1 MASAGSQVSCIIS
14 CTNLQHKKNF
24 VPSRQIHSFSNSIS
38 TIPPTFHRLPKE
50 SFHINQISIIKCS
63 ASNKPEISSVAKIRS
78 EVLSP
83 FRSVRMFFYLA
94 FIASASLG
102 TLIATSQLIG
112 TLSRHGNVDE
122 ILKGLAIDIGA
133 VAIFAFLYS
142 QDNKSRNAQLAR
154 LSREESLANLKLRID
169 DKRVIPISSLR
180 GFARIVILAGPVEY
194 IMESFNRSKPFTEG
208 LVERGVL
215 VVPFPTDGSLPQ
227 FEFDEEVDDKTRKR
241 LWQLV
246 PLITSEWASWLDE
259 QKKMANVSPDSPV
272 YISLRMDGRV
282 RGSGVGYPP
291 WNAFVA
297 QLPVVKG
304 MWGGVLDGMDGR
316 V

>member
-1 MASAGSQVSCIIS
+1 MASASQMYCIIS
-14 CTNLQHKKNF
+14 CPNLQHKKNLSF
-24 VPSRQIHSFSNSIS
+24 SRQILSFSNSIS
-38 TIPPTFHRLPKE
+38 SLSPTIHRLPRK
-50 SFHINQISIIKCS
+50 SLRTNHISIIKCS
-63 ASNKPEISSVAKIRS
+63 ASNKPEISSIAKIRS

-102 TLIATSQLIG
+102 GLIATTQLIG
-112 TLSRHGNVDE
+112 TLSRSGNVEE
-122 ILKGLAIDIGA
+122 ILKGLGIDIGA
-133 VAIFAFLYS
+133 VVIFGFLYS
-142 QDNKSRNAQLAR
+142 RDNKSRNAQLAR
-154 LSREESLANLKLRID
+154 LSREESLANLKLRVD
-169 DKRVIPISSLR
+169 EKRVIPISSLR

-194 IMESFNRSKPFTEG
+194 IMESFNRSKSFTEA

-215 VVPFPTDGSLPQ
+215 VVPFPADGSLPQ
-227 FEFDEEVDDKTRKR
+227 FEFDDEVDLKTRKR

-246 PLITSEWASWLDE
+246 PLLTSEWSSWLDE

>member
-1 MASAGSQVSCIIS
+1 MASASQVCCIIS
-14 CTNLQHKKNF
+14 CPNQHKKNLSF
-24 VPSRQIHSFSNSIS
+24 SRQILSFSNSVSSIS
-38 TIPPTFHRLPKE
+38 ATIHRFPKK
-50 SFHINQISIIKCS
+50 SLRINYISVIKCS
-63 ASNKPEISSVAKIRS
+63 ASNKPEISSIAKIRS

-102 TLIATSQLIG
+102 GLIATTQLIG
-112 TLSRHGNVDE
+112 TLSRSGNVEE
-122 ILKGLAIDIGA
+122 ILKGLGIDIGA
-133 VAIFAFLYS
+133 VVIFAFLYS
-142 QDNKSRNAQLAR
+142 RDNKSRNAQLAR
-154 LSREESLANLKLRID
+154 LSREESLANLKLRVD
-169 DKRVIPISSLR
+169 EKRVIPISSLR

-194 IMESFNRSKPFTEG
+194 IMESFSRSKSFTEA

-227 FEFDEEVDDKTRKR
+227 FEFDDEVDLKTRKR

-246 PLITSEWASWLDE
+246 PLLTSEWSSWLDE
-259 QKKMANVSPDSPV
+259 QKKMANISPDSPV

>member
-1 MASAGSQVSCIIS
+1 MASASQVSCIIIS
-14 CTNLQHKKNF
+14 CPNLQHKKNLSF
-24 VPSRQIHSFSNSIS
+24 SRQILSFSNSIS
-38 TIPPTFHRLPKE
+38 SISPTIHRLPKK
-50 SFHINQISIIKCS
+50 FLRINHISIIKCS

-102 TLIATSQLIG
+102 GLIATTQLIG
-112 TLSRHGNVDE
+112 TLSRSGNIEE
-122 ILKGLAIDIGA
+122 ILKGLGIDIGA
-133 VAIFAFLYS
+133 VVIFGFLYS
-142 QDNKSRNAQLAR
+142 RDNKSRNAQLAR
-154 LSREESLANLKLRID
+154 LSREESLANLKLRVD
-169 DKRVIPISSLR
+169 EKRVIPISSLR
-180 GFARIVILAGPVEY
+180 GFARI
-194 IMESFNRSKPFTEG
+194 SFNRSKPFTEG
-208 LVERGVL
+208 LVQRGFL

-227 FEFDEEVDDKTRKR
+227 FDFDDEVDLKTRKR

-246 PLITSEWASWLDE
+246 PLLTSEWSSWLDE

-304 MWGGVLDGMDGR
+304 LWGGVLDGMDGR